1 MITFK
6 QYITEIGVNP
16 FAIPD
21 KPAWTESLSTM
32 LFDLPRA
39 GIKDIKIP
47 ISPAIMRRIWPKPV
61 RTKVFHL
68 TDFDGVKK
76 VIKMQGGKR
85 SISAFFNIEPIVL
98 ETGIKSEGGFILEM
112 IADIL
117 IASQDDLASQP
128 DKTGRR
134 WVSLSSL
141 MNKPTDADPGLGGG
155 AKLKGM
161 ESDIYEMMINII
173 MQYADDPKFMPDINK
188 SWIALKKE
196 YKNEGKILS
205 KIIKDYIDGMEK
217 VMKRYSK
224 PLKSIF
230 TDYAFNKELVPDPD
244 SGDLAL
250 WDEIVVNNFKVKKVH
265 VSAEYSPD
273 FESDDD
279 PLTNS
284 DFGWNVPFV
293 LYDDDGDMVDYIART
308 RN

>member
-1 MITFK
+1 MLRFK
-6 QYITEIGVNP
+6 EYLKEFGRVDP
-16 FAIPD
+16 FLIKG

-98 ETGIKSEGGFILEM
+98 DTGIKSDGGFILEM

-134 WVSLSSL
+134 WITLSSL
-141 MNKPTDADPGLGGG
+141 MNNPTDADPGLGGG

-161 ESDIYEMMINII
+161 EKDISGMLVDIVTKHSDITPLPN
-173 MQYADDPKFMPDINK
+173 INK
-188 SWIALKKE
+188 AWNYLGKSTGGKE
-196 YKNEGKILS
+196 KSL
-205 KIIKDYIDGMEK
+205 IIKDYIDGMEK
-217 VMKRYSK
+217 VMKKHSK
-224 PLKSIF
+224 VLGALL
-230 TDYAFNKELVPDPD
+230 TDYTKKRIQEPDPD
-244 SGDLAL
+244 SGDKPM
-250 WDEIVVNNFKVKKVH
+250 WDELVVNNFKIEKVH
-265 VSAEYSPD
+265 IVTG
-273 FESDDD
+273 DD
-279 PLTNS
+279 PEDWDET
-284 DFGWNVPFV
+284 DFGLPVKVWN
-293 LYDDDGDMVDYIART
+293 DRGDAADYITRT
-308 RN
+308 VSRIKL

>member
-1 MITFK
+1 MLRFK
-6 QYITEIGVNP
+6 QYIAEIGVNP
-16 FAIPD
+16 FKIAG

-98 ETGIKSEGGFILEM
+98 DTGIKSDGGFILEM

-134 WVSLSSL
+134 WITLSSL
-141 MNKPTDADPGLGGG
+141 MNNPTDADPGLGGG

-161 ESDIYEMMINII
+161 EKDISGMLVDIVTKHSDITPLPN
-173 MQYADDPKFMPDINK
+173 INK
-188 SWIALKKE
+188 AWNYLGKSIGGKE
-196 YKNEGKILS
+196 KSL
-205 KIIKDYIDGMEK
+205 IIKDYIDGMEK
-217 VMKRYSK
+217 VMKKHSK
-224 PLKSIF
+224 VLGALL
-230 TDYAFNKELVPDPD
+230 TDYTKKRIQEPDPD
-244 SGDLAL
+244 SGDKPM
-250 WDEIVVNNFKVKKVH
+250 WDELVVNNFKIEKVH
-265 VSAEYSPD
+265 VVTG
-273 FESDDD
+273 DD
-279 PLTNS
+279 PEDWDET
-284 DFGWNVPFV
+284 DFGLPIKVW
-293 LYDDDGDMVDYIART
+293 GDRGDAADYIIRT
-308 RN
+308 VQKIKL